1 MSSYLRPVILDRATT
16 GPADRPAERLRAALS
31 WVILTLLRWQEL
43 ARQRRA
49 LGAMSDHMLKDLGLT
64 RADALREAG
73 RPFWDDGGEPW
84 RLWR

>member
-1 MSSYLRPVILDRATT
+1 M
-16 GPADRPAERLRAALS
+16 
-31 WVILTLLRWQEL
+31 RWQEL

-49 LGAMSDHMLKDLGLT
+49 LAAMNDHMLKDLGLT

>member
-1 MSSYLRPVILDRATT
+1 MSSYLRPVDLDRATA
-16 GPADRPAERLRAALS
+16 GPAGRPAERLRATLS

-49 LGAMSDHMLKDLGLT
+49 LGALSDHMLKDLGLT

-73 RPFWDDGGEPW
+73 RPFWVDGGEPW

>member
-1 MSSYLRPVILDRATT
+1 MSSYLRPVILDRATA

-31 WVILTLLRWQEL
+31 SVILTLLRWQEL

-49 LGAMSDHMLKDLGLT
+49 LARLDDRMLKDLGLT

>member
-1 MSSYLRPVILDRATT
+1 MSSYLRPVILDRATA

-31 WVILTLLRWQEL
+31 WGILTLLRWQEL

-49 LGAMSDHMLKDLGLT
+49 LAALSDHMLKDLGLT
-64 RADALREAG
+64 RVDALREAG
-73 RPFWDDGGEPW
+73 RPFWDDGGERW

>member
-1 MSSYLRPVILDRATT
+1 MSFHPRPVVLDRAPA
-16 GPADRPAERLRAALS
+16 GPAGQLAERLRAALS

-49 LGAMSDHMLKDLGLT
+49 LARLGDRMLKDLGLT

-73 RPFWDDGGEPW
+73 RPFWDEGGEPW
-84 RLWR
+84 QLWR

>member
-1 MSSYLRPVILDRATT
+1 MSLYVRPVAPDRGTA
-16 GPADRPAERLRAALS
+16 GAAGQPVERLRAALS

-49 LGAMSDHMLKDLGLT
+49 LARLDDRMLKDLGLT

-73 RPFWDDGGEPW
+73 RRFRDEGGEPW
-84 RLWR
+84 RPWR

>member
-1 MSSYLRPVILDRATT
+1 VVLERATA
-16 GPADRPAERLRAALS
+16 GPAGRPAERLRAALS

>member
-1 MSSYLRPVILDRATT
+1 MSFHPRPVVLDQATA
-16 GPADRPAERLRAALS
+16 GPAGRLAERLRAALS

-49 LGAMSDHMLKDLGLT
+49 LGAMSDHVLKDLGLT

-84 RLWR
+84 RLWQ

>member
-1 MSSYLRPVILDRATT
+1 MSSYPRPVILDPATA
-16 GPADRPAERLRAALS
+16 GPAGRPTERLRAALS

-49 LGAMSDHMLKDLGLT
+49 LGALSDHLLKDLGLT

>member
-1 MSSYLRPVILDRATT
+1 MSLHVRPVILDRATA
-16 GPADRPAERLRAALS
+16 GAADRLAAGLRGALS
-31 WVILTLLRWQEL
+31 RAILTLLRWQEL

-49 LGAMSDHMLKDLGLT
+49 LAAMSDHMLKDLGLA

-84 RLWR
+84 

>member
-1 MSSYLRPVILDRATT
+1 MSSYLRPVVLDLAAA
-16 GPADRPAERLRAALS
+16 GPAGRPAERLRAALP

-64 RADALREAG
+64 RADARREAG
-73 RPFWDDGGEPW
+73 RPFWDDGDVSW
-84 RLWR
+84 RISR

>member
-1 MSSYLRPVILDRATT
+1 MSFHLRPVVLERATA
-16 GPADRPAERLRAALS
+16 GRPAERLRAALS

-73 RPFWDDGGEPW
+73 RPFWDDGDVSW
-84 RLWR
+84 RISR

>member
-1 MSSYLRPVILDRATT
+1 MSSYLRPVDLDRATA
-16 GPADRPAERLRAALS
+16 GPAGRPAERLRAALS

-49 LGAMSDHMLKDLGLT
+49 LGALSDHMLKDLGLT

-73 RPFWDDGGEPW
+73 RPFWDDEDVSW
-84 RLWR
+84 RISR

>member
-1 MSSYLRPVILDRATT
+1 MSSYPRPVVLDRATA
-16 GPADRPAERLRAALS
+16 GLPGRLAEQLRAVPS
-31 WVILTLLRWQEL
+31 RVILTLLRWQEL